1 MSPEAASP
9 QAAILQFLESL
20 QSPARLLVAISGG
33 SDSTG
38 LLLLLDEAVKAAPH
52 LKISLCAATVD
63 HGLRA
68 GSADEAQQVAA
79 LCASLGIS
87 HIIAAWKGEKP
98 KTGIM
103 AAAREARYDLLAE
116 SAERLGANLIVTGH
130 TLDDQRETLQMR
142 GVRTEQLSSGIADAV
157 LFDRRFWILRPLL
170 FSSRA
175 DIRAFL
181 KDQGVSW
188 IDDPSNED
196 VKYERV
202 RVRRQ
207 LSADRATETDIRAA
221 WETRLALSLRAAEWL
236 DRHFRLH
243 GGLLGQ
249 VSVDGLR
256 QDRAVLDYALGRLT
270 AVFGGQAFVPG
281 RAHMERLLSFVTGG
295 EPGRMTV
302 GRVVFDLRRDGL
314 YLSRESR
321 GILPLTLRPGEAG
334 VWDGRFEA
342 ANGSGAIIRIEAQA
356 ARSSLI
362 PVSSGLR
369 LRDVT
374 GIQLPRVD
382 AVNNSTKQDK
392 SSAPKD
398 LGVLE
403 SYDEHRNEG
412 EWSRGLPKAAWKRAA
427 ASAPAFSVDGHPLSL
442 ESVGS
447 IRLAPYF
454 APFDRFLTRFDFIFA
469 DRLSAVF
476 AMAPYAGPPLR
487 SIDGKT
493 I

>member
-9 QAAILQFLESL
+9 HAAIRQFLLSL
-20 QSPARLLVAISGG
+20 QSPARILVAISGG

-52 LKISLCAATVD
+52 LKVSLCAATVD

-79 LCASLGIS
+79 LCASLGIP
-87 HIIAAWKGEKP
+87 HIIAAWQGEKP

-116 SAERLGANLIVTGH
+116 SAERFGANLIVTGH
-130 TLDDQRETLQMR
+130 TYDDQCETLAMR

-175 DIRAFL
+175 DIRSFL
-181 KDQGVSW
+181 RERRVAW

-207 LSADRATETDIRAA
+207 LSADPATETDIRAA
-221 WETRLALSLRAAEWL
+221 WKERLALSSAAAEWL

-249 VSVDGLR
+249 VLPDGLR
-256 QDRAVLDYALGRLT
+256 QDHAVLAYALGRLT
-270 AVFGGQAFVPG
+270 AVFGGQAFAPG
-281 RAHMERLLSFVTGG
+281 RVQMERLLLFAAGN
-295 EPGRMTV
+295 EPRRMTV
-302 GRVVFDLRRDGL
+302 GRMVFDLRRDGL
-314 YLSRESR
+314 YLARESR

-342 ANGSGAIIRIEAQA
+342 ANGSGATIRIEAQG
-356 ARSSLI
+356 ARSSPI
-362 PVSSGLR
+362 PVL
-369 LRDVT
+369 VT
-374 GIQLPRVD
+374 GIQPPRVR
-382 AVNNSTKQDK
+382 AVNDSTRRDE

-398 LGVLE
+398 LGALD
-403 SYDEHRNEG
+403 SCDEHRNEG
-412 EWSRGLPKAAWKRAA
+412 GEGRGLPKAAWKRAV
-427 ASAPAFSVDGHPLSL
+427 ASEPVLSAGGVPLSP
-442 ESVGS
+442 ESEPTIHVT
-447 IRLAPYF
+447 PYF

-476 AMAPYAGPPLR
+476 AMAPYAGLPFR

>member
-9 QAAILQFLESL
+9 QAAILQLLESL

-52 LKISLCAATVD
+52 RKISLCAATVD
-63 HGLRA
+63 HRLRA

-79 LCASLGIS
+79 LCASLGIP
-87 HIIAAWKGEKP
+87 HIIAVWQGEKP

-116 SAERLGANLIVTGH
+116 SAERLGASLIVTGH

-170 FSSRA
+170 FSSRT

-221 WETRLALSLRAAEWL
+221 WEARLALSLRAAEWL

-256 QDRAVLDYALGRLT
+256 QDRAVLDYAVGRLA

-295 EPGRMTV
+295 EPGRMTT
-302 GRVVFDLRRDGL
+302 GRVVFDRRRDGL
-314 YLSRESR
+314 YLARESR
-321 GILPLTLRPGEAG
+321 GIVPMILRPGEAG

-342 ANGSGAIIRIEAQA
+342 VNGSGATVRIEAQA
-356 ARSSLI
+356 TRSSLI

-369 LRDVT
+369 PRDVT
-374 GIQLPRVD
+374 GIQSPRVA
-382 AVNNSTKQDK
+382 AVNDSTISSE

-398 LGVLE
+398 LGALD
-403 SYDEHRNEG
+403 SCDEHRNER
-412 EWSRGLPKAAWKRAA
+412 EWSRGLPKAAWKRAV
-427 ASAPAFSVDGHPLSL
+427 ASAPAFSVDGDPLPL

-447 IRLAPYF
+447 IHLTSYF
-454 APFDRFLTRFDFIFA
+454 ASFDRFLTRFDFIFA

-476 AMAPYAGPPLR
+476 AMAPYAGLPLR

>member
-9 QAAILQFLESL
+9 HAAIRQFLLSL
-20 QSPARLLVAISGG
+20 QSPARILVAISGG

-38 LLLLLDEAVKAAPH
+38 LLLLLDEAVKVAPH
-52 LKISLCAATVD
+52 LKVSLCAATVD

-79 LCASLGIS
+79 LCASLGIP
-87 HIIAAWKGEKP
+87 HIIAAWQGEKP

-116 SAERLGANLIVTGH
+116 SAERFGANLIVTGH

-142 GVRTEQLSSGIADAV
+142 GRRTEQVSSGIADAV
-157 LFDRRFWILRPLL
+157 LFDRRFWILRPLV
-170 FSSRA
+170 FSARA

-181 KDQGVSW
+181 KDQGVPW

-207 LSADRATETDIRAA
+207 LSARRATETDIRAA
-221 WETRLALSLRAAEWL
+221 WEARLALSSAAAEWL

-270 AVFGGQAFVPG
+270 AVFGGQPFVPG
-281 RAHMERLLSFVTGG
+281 RAHMGRLLSFATGG

-302 GRVVFDLRRDGL
+302 GRVVFDRRRDGL
-314 YLSRESR
+314 YFTRESR
-321 GILPLTLRPGEAG
+321 GILPLVLRPGEAG
-334 VWDGRFEA
+334 VWDGRFRVCNRLDASIEVEA
-342 ANGSGAIIRIEAQA
+342 AA
-356 ARSSLI
+356 AHPTSFLCLS
-362 PVSSGLR
+362 
-369 LRDVT
+369 
-374 GIQLPRVD
+374 QE
-382 AVNNSTKQDK
+382 
-392 SSAPKD
+392 SSAPKS
-398 LGVLE
+398 LGAEDTLHFTE
-403 SYDEHRNEG
+403 SFTAPT
-412 EWSRGLPKAAWKRAA
+412 RGGWNPVTSTGMRENMRHLPKSASKRAI
-427 ASAPAFSVDGHPLSL
+427 ASAPALSSEGAYL
-442 ESVGS
+442 SPES
-447 IRLAPYF
+447 IQAIDLTPYF

-476 AMAPYAGPPLR
+476 AMAPYAGLPFR

>member
-68 GSADEAQQVAA
+68 GSADEARQVAA
-79 LCASLGIS
+79 LCASLGIP
-87 HIIAAWKGEKP
+87 HIIAAWQGEKP

-142 GVRTEQLSSGIADAV
+142 GMRTEQLSSGIADAV

-181 KDQGVSW
+181 RERDVAW

-207 LSADRATETDIRAA
+207 LSADRATEMDIHAA
-221 WETRLALSLRAAEWL
+221 WEARLAVSSAAAEWL

-270 AVFGGQAFVPG
+270 AVFGGQPFVPG

-295 EPGRMTV
+295 EPGRVTV

-314 YLSRESR
+314 YLARESR
-321 GILPLTLRPGEAG
+321 GILPLVLRPGEAG
-334 VWDGRFEA
+334 VWDGRFRVC
-342 ANGSGAIIRIEAQA
+342 NGSAVNARIEARA
-356 ARSSLI
+356 GLSSLI
-362 PVSSGLR
+362 PVL
-369 LRDVT
+369 VT
-374 GIQLPRVD
+374 GIQPPRVG
-382 AVNNSTKQDK
+382 AVNDSTKQDE
-392 SSAPKD
+392 SSAPND
-398 LGVLE
+398 LGAE
-403 SYDEHRNEG
+403 DSCDEHRNKGGEG
-412 EWSRGLPKAAWKRAA
+412 RGLPKAAWKRAV
-427 ASAPAFSVDGHPLSL
+427 ASAPAFSVDGHPLSPK
-442 ESVGS
+442 SVDS

-469 DRLSAVF
+469 GRLSAVF

>member
-1 MSPEAASP
+1 MSPEGLSP
-9 QAAILQFLESL
+9 PEAILQFLTSL
-20 QSPARLLVAISGG
+20 QSPARILVAISGG

-52 LKISLCAATVD
+52 LNISLCAATVD
-63 HGLRA
+63 HALRA
-68 GSADEAQQVAA
+68 GSADEARDVAA
-79 LCASLGIS
+79 LCTSLGIA
-87 HIIAAWKGEKP
+87 HTIMTWRGDKP

-103 AAAREARYDLLAE
+103 AAAREARYGLLAE
-116 SAERLGANLIVTGH
+116 AAEAFGADLIVTGH
-130 TLDDQRETLQMR
+130 SYDDQRETLAMR
-142 GVRTEQLSSGIADAV
+142 GVRTEQVSSGIADGV

-181 KDQGVSW
+181 KERGVGW

-207 LSADRATETDIRAA
+207 LLADAGAERNIRAI
-221 WETRLALSLRAAEWL
+221 WKERQALSAEGAEWL

-243 GGLLGQ
+243 GRLLGQ
-249 VSVDGLR
+249 VMPDGLR

-270 AVFGGQAFVPG
+270 AVFGGQPFAPG
-281 RAHMERLLSFVTGG
+281 RVQMERLLAFVTSG
-295 EPGRMTV
+295 ELGRMTV

-314 YLSRESR
+314 YLTRESR
-321 GILPLTLRPGEAG
+321 GIVPLTLRPGETG
-334 VWDGRFEA
+334 VWDRRFEA
-342 ANGSGAIIRIEAQA
+342 ANRSGVTIRIEAQA

-362 PVSSGLR
+362 PVL
-369 LRDVT
+369 VT
-374 GIQLPRVD
+374 GIQPPRVG
-382 AVNNSTKQDK
+382 AVNDSTKQDE
-392 SSAPKD
+392 SSAPKA
-398 LGVLE
+398 LGALD
-403 SYDEHRNEG
+403 SCDEHRNEG
-412 EWSRGLPKAAWKRAA
+412 GEGRGLPKAAWKRAV
-427 ASAPAFSVDGHPLSL
+427 ASAPAFAVEEVLLSP
-442 ESVGS
+442 ESARR
-447 IRLAPYF
+447 IDLTPYF

-469 DRLSAVF
+469 NKLSAVF
-476 AMAPYAGPPLR
+476 ATAPYARPPLR

>member
-9 QAAILQFLESL
+9 HAAILQFLVSL
-20 QSPARLLVAISGG
+20 QSPARILVAISGG

-79 LCASLGIS
+79 RCASLDIP
-87 HIIAAWKGEKP
+87 HIIAAWQGEKP

-130 TLDDQRETLQMR
+130 TLDDQRETLRMR
-142 GVRTEQLSSGIADAV
+142 GMRTEQLSSGIADAV

-181 KDQGVSW
+181 RERRVAW

-207 LSADRATETDIRAA
+207 LSADPATETDIRAA
-221 WETRLALSLRAAEWL
+221 WGERLVLSSSAAEWL

-249 VSVDGLR
+249 VLPDGLR

-270 AVFGGQAFVPG
+270 AVFGGQAFAPG
-281 RAHMERLLSFVTGG
+281 RVQMERILAFIANT
-295 EPGRMTV
+295 EPGRMTA
-302 GRVVFDLRRDGL
+302 GRVVFDLRREGL
-314 YLSRESR
+314 YLARESR
-321 GILPLTLRPGEAG
+321 GIVPMILQPGEAG

-342 ANGSGAIIRIEAQA
+342 VNGSGATVRIEAQA
-356 ARSSLI
+356 TQHSLI

-369 LRDVT
+369 PRDVT
-374 GIQLPRVD
+374 GIQPPRVG
-382 AVNNSTKQDK
+382 AVNDSTRGNE
-392 SSAPKD
+392 SPAPKD
-398 LGVLE
+398 LGALD
-403 SYDEHRNEG
+403 SCDEHRNEG
-412 EWSRGLPKAAWKRAA
+412 VWGSHLPKSAWKRAV
-427 ASAPAFSVDGHPLSL
+427 ASAPVLSSDETPLPP
-442 ESVGS
+442 ESAGA
-447 IRLAPYF
+447 IHLTPYF

-476 AMAPYAGPPLR
+476 AMAPYAGLPFR